1 MNEQWKLSYFCFKPT
16 GIILFPGT
24 KCSLDIV
31 VHPENFSCLVDSN
44 VVMSSMFVVAVWDS
58 SAKSPVGLL
67 TGTSQQ
73 FGDFD
78 ECLEV
83 RHPVSS
89 QYCLLTVTLPV
100 PPGHDSLDP
109 QTEFYPP
116 TTSMWDKIYVS

>member
-1 MNEQWKLSYFCFKPT
+1 MTSYSAYVLQY
-16 GIILFPGT
+16 I
-24 KCSLDIV
+24 
-31 VHPENFSCLVDSN
+31 H
-44 VVMSSMFVVAVWDS
+44 VVAVWDS

-73 FGDFD
+73 FGNFD

-89 QYCLLTVTLPV
+89 QYCLISLILDV

-109 QTEFYPP
+109 ETEHYPP
-116 TTSMWDKIYVS
+116 VASVWNKIYVS